1 MGKVDLAIAKL
12 HLRIDAD
19 VTEEDALI
27 EAWIKAAYLAI
38 EGKIFRKVFDTGA
51 VIPEADPSGIVT
63 DDALNSAALLILGHL
78 YVNREAVAP
87 GQTTPIPLGAEWLL
101 DGYINTAQGY

>member
-1 MGKVDLAIAKL
+1 MAKIDLAIAKL

-19 VTEEDALI
+19 ATEEDTLI
-27 EAWIKAAYLAI
+27 DAWIKAAYLAI
-38 EGKIFRKVFDTGA
+38 EGKIFRKVYDTG
-51 VIPEADPSGIVT
+51 VIIPETDPSGVAT
-63 DDALNSAALLILGHL
+63 DEALNSAALLILGHL